1 MILFQ
6 KIRWKNLLSTGDTF
20 TDVSITGSKTNLIVG
35 TNGAGK
41 STILDAFTFS
51 LFGKPFRKISKS
63 QLINSVN
70 EKGTLVEIEFKIGP
84 KQYLIKRGIK
94 PNLFEIWENGE
105 MLDQDSK
112 VVDQQ
117 KYLEQHILKLNYKS
131 FTQIVVLGSS
141 TFVPFMRL
149 PLGQRREIIEDLLD
163 INVFSSMNEILKT
176 RLKDIK
182 DGVQQHE
189 YNADSV
195 KEKIT
200 LQERFINQLEDK
212 KKSDVRAKKNKLK
225 EILAKQ
231 ELCRE
236 KIQDANECIVEIG
249 KQIDDLNN
257 PEKAQRQLKELG
269 KKLKNKVVKLEKD
282 KTFYSDKEYCPTCK
296 QPISEEFKLDQISQ
310 LDTKIDEIKGAF
322 KDIDARLAE
331 VVPSLEQLTEYSN
344 SIVEHTKITHVENGV
359 IKQLTS
365 QMKGLEKEI
374 TNLQDDSKDIK
385 SEEVVLKEM
394 RDDLE
399 SVTGELIEARKQLDL
414 HITAGVLLKDSGI
427 KTRII
432 KKYLPV
438 MNKLINQYLNKLQFF
453 CNFTLDEEFK
463 EVLKSRFVDEFSYE
477 NFSEGEKARID
488 ISLLLTWRSIA
499 KLKNSVDTN
508 LLILDEI
515 FDGSLDTVGSDELSF
530 ILRTFNDNS
539 NVFVIS
545 HRDNLTDKFQ
555 RVLQFS
561 KPQNFS
567 KLDVV
572 EVGGPDSIPTMPD

>member
-1 MILFQ
+1 MIQFQ
-6 KIRWKNLLSTGDTF
+6 KIRWKNLLSTGDSF
-20 TDVSITGSKTNLIVG
+20 TEIDITTHKTNLIIG

-41 STILDAFTFS
+41 STVLDAFTFG

-63 QLINSVN
+63 QLVNSVN
-70 EKGTLVEIEFKIGP
+70 EKGTVVEVEFKIGSRL
-84 KQYLIKRGIK
+84 YHIKRGIK
-94 PNLFEIWENGE
+94 PNFFEIWENGK

-117 KYLEQHILKLNYKS
+117 KTLEKQILKLNYKS

-149 PLGQRREIIEDLLD
+149 PGAQRREIIEDLLD
-163 INVFSSMNEILKT
+163 INVFSNMNEILKV
-176 RLKDIK
+176 RLKDIR
-182 DGVQQHE
+182 
-189 YNADSV
+189 DSV
-195 KEKIT
+195 QVHELNAQSVREKIT
-200 LQERFINQLEDK
+200 LQEGFITQLEHK
-212 KKSDVRAKKNKLK
+212 KKQQLENILDEQNKCVAKIT
-225 EILAKQ
+225 E
-231 ELCRE
+231 
-236 KIQDANECIVEIG
+236 ANTMIA
-249 KQIDDLNN
+249 DLNDEIAELN
-257 PEKAQRQLKELG
+257 DPEKQKSQLLDLG
-269 KKLKNKVVKLEKD
+269 KKLKSKYNKHTKEQGFYH
-282 KTFYSDKEYCPTCK
+282 KTDSCPTCK
-296 QPISEEFKLDQISQ
+296 QVISEEFKSERISE
-310 LDTKIDEIKGAF
+310 LDTKIDEINGAF

-331 VVPSLEQLTEYSN
+331 VISPLEKLRELSGEISKQIQITHTQNGTIKALTAQQKDLEASGSSIAVEAAKLQEMQENLKSVTLSLTESR
-344 SIVEHTKITHVENGV
+344 
-359 IKQLTS
+359 
-365 QMKGLEKEI
+365 KE
-374 TNLQDDSKDIK
+374 
-385 SEEVVLKEM
+385 
-394 RDDLE
+394 
-399 SVTGELIEARKQLDL
+399 LDV
-414 HITAGVLLKDSGI
+414 HMTAGLLLRDSGI

-453 CNFTLDEEFK
+453 CNFTLDEEFN
-463 EVLKSRFVDEFSYE
+463 EVLKSRYIDEFSYE

-530 ILRTFNDNS
+530 ILRTFNDKS

-545 HRDNLTDKFQ
+545 HRDNLTDKFM

-567 KLDVV
+567 HLEIK
-572 EVGGPDSIPTMPD
+572 ESGGPDSLITES

>member
-1 MILFQ
+1 MIQFQ

-20 TDVSITGSKTNLIVG
+20 TEIDIITHKTNLIIG
-35 TNGAGK
+35 SNGAGK
-41 STILDAFTFS
+41 STVLDAFTFG

-63 QLINSVN
+63 QLVNSVN
-70 EKGTLVEIEFKIGP
+70 DKGTVVEVEFQIG
-84 KQYLIKRGIK
+84 QRYYHIKRGIK
-94 PNLFEIWENGE
+94 PNYFEIWENGK

-117 KYLEQHILKLNYKS
+117 KTLEKNILKLNYKS

-149 PLGQRREIIEDLLD
+149 PGAQRREIIEDLLD
-163 INVFSSMNEILKT
+163 INVFSSMNEILKI
-176 RLKDIK
+176 RLKEIRDA
-182 DGVQQHE
+182 VQVHE
-189 YNADSV
+189 LNAQSV

-200 LQERFINQLEDK
+200 LQEGFITQLESK
-212 KKSDVRAKKNKLK
+212 QRQQLENILEEQNKCVAKITQANEMIAELND
-225 EILAKQ
+225 EIAELNDPEKQ
-231 ELCRE
+231 E
-236 KIQDANECIVEIG
+236 K
-249 KQIDDLNN
+249 
-257 PEKAQRQLKELG
+257 QLKDLG
-269 KKLKNKVVKLEKD
+269 KKLKSKVNKLNKD
-282 KTFYSDKEYCPTCK
+282 KGFYIKTDSCPTCK
-296 QPISEEFKLDQISQ
+296 QSLSEELKRERISE
-310 LDTKIDEIKGAF
+310 LDTKIDEINGAF
-322 KDIDARLAE
+322 EDIDARLAE
-331 VVPSLEQLTEYSN
+331 VISPLDKLRELSGSISEQ
-344 SIVEHTKITHVENGV
+344 IQITHTQNGT
-359 IKQLTS
+359 IKALTA
-365 QMKGLEKEI
+365 QQK
-374 TNLQDDSKDIK
+374 
-385 SEEVVLKEM
+385 
-394 RDDLE
+394 DLE
-399 SVTGELIEARKQLDL
+399 SSSSSIEQEATKLLDMQEDLKSVTLSLIDSKKQLDV
-414 HITAGVLLKDSGI
+414 HMTASLLLRDSGI

-438 MNKLINQYLNKLQFF
+438 MNKLINQYLNKLQFY

-463 EVLKSRFVDEFSYE
+463 EVLKSRYIDEFSYE

-530 ILRTFNDNS
+530 ILRTFNDRS

-545 HRDNLTDKFQ
+545 HRDNLTDKFM

-567 KLDVV
+567 HLEIK
-572 EVGGPDSIPTMPD
+572 ESGGPDSLTTESD

>member
-1 MILFQ
+1 MIQFQ

-20 TDVSITGSKTNLIVG
+20 TEIDITTRKTNLIIG
-35 TNGAGK
+35 SNGAGK
-41 STILDAFTFS
+41 STVLDAFTFG

-63 QLINSVN
+63 QLVNSVN
-70 EKGTLVEIEFKIGP
+70 EKGTVVEVEFQIG
-84 KQYLIKRGIK
+84 QRRYHIKRGIK
-94 PNLFEIWENGE
+94 PNFFEIWENGK

-117 KYLEQHILKLNYKS
+117 KTLEKQILKLNYKS

-149 PLGQRREIIEDLLD
+149 PGAQRREIIEDLLD
-163 INVFSSMNEILKT
+163 INVFSNMNEILKV
-176 RLKDIK
+176 RLKEIRDA
-182 DGVQQHE
+182 VQVHE
-189 YNADSV
+189 LNAQSV

-200 LQERFINQLEDK
+200 LQEGFITQLESKQKSQLKNILDEQNKCVAKIAEANAMIADLNDEIAELNDPEKVKNQLCTVSQK
-212 KKSDVRAKKNKLK
+212 LTSKKNKL
-225 EILAKQ
+225 
-231 ELCRE
+231 
-236 KIQDANECIVEIG
+236 N
-249 KQIDDLNN
+249 
-257 PEKAQRQLKELG
+257 
-269 KKLKNKVVKLEKD
+269 KD
-282 KTFYSDKEYCPTCK
+282 KGFYIKNDSCPTCR
-296 QPISEEFKLDQISQ
+296 QSITEELKSDRIKELDE
-310 LDTKIDEIKGAF
+310 KIGEIETAF
-322 KDIDARLAE
+322 QDIDKR
-331 VVPSLEQLTEYSN
+331 LTE
-344 SIVEHTKITHVENGV
+344 IVSPLEKLRELSGEISKQIQITHTQNGTIKALTAQQKDLEASGSSIDVEAT
-359 IKQLTS
+359 KL
-365 QMKGLEKEI
+365 LEMQKDLKSVTLSLI
-374 TNLQDDSKDIK
+374 DSKK
-385 SEEVVLKEM
+385 S
-394 RDDLE
+394 
-399 SVTGELIEARKQLDL
+399 LDV
-414 HITAGVLLKDSGI
+414 HMTASLLLRDSGI

-438 MNKLINQYLNKLQFF
+438 MNKLINQYLNKLQFY

-463 EVLKSRFVDEFSYE
+463 EVLKSRYIDEFSYE

-530 ILRTFNDNS
+530 ILRTFNDKS

-545 HRDNLTDKFQ
+545 HRDNLTDKFM

-567 KLDVV
+567 HLEIK
-572 EVGGPDSIPTMPD
+572 EIGGPDSLTMES

>member
-1 MILFQ
+1 MIQFQ

-20 TDVSITGSKTNLIVG
+20 TEIDIITHKTNLIIG
-35 TNGAGK
+35 SNGAGK
-41 STILDAFTFS
+41 STVLDAFTFG

-63 QLINSVN
+63 QLVNSVN
-70 EKGTLVEIEFKIGP
+70 DKGTVVEVEFQIG
-84 KQYLIKRGIK
+84 QRYYHIKRGIK
-94 PNLFEIWENGE
+94 PNYFEIWENGK

-117 KYLEQHILKLNYKS
+117 KTLEKNILKLNYKS

-149 PLGQRREIIEDLLD
+149 PGAQRREIIEDLLD
-163 INVFSSMNEILKT
+163 INVFSSMNEILKI
-176 RLKDIK
+176 RLKEIRDA
-182 DGVQQHE
+182 VQVHE
-189 YNADSV
+189 LNAQSV

-200 LQERFINQLEDK
+200 LQEGFITQLESK
-212 KKSDVRAKKNKLK
+212 QRQQLENILEEQNKCVAKITQANEMIAELND
-225 EILAKQ
+225 EIAELNDPEKQ
-231 ELCRE
+231 E
-236 KIQDANECIVEIG
+236 K
-249 KQIDDLNN
+249 
-257 PEKAQRQLKELG
+257 QLKDLG
-269 KKLKNKVVKLEKD
+269 KKLKSKVNKLNKD
-282 KTFYSDKEYCPTCK
+282 KGFYIKTDSCPTCK
-296 QPISEEFKLDQISQ
+296 QSLSEELKRERISE
-310 LDTKIDEIKGAF
+310 LDTKIDEINGAF

-331 VVPSLEQLTEYSN
+331 VISPLDKLRELSGSISEQ
-344 SIVEHTKITHVENGV
+344 IQITHTQNGT
-359 IKQLTS
+359 IKALTA
-365 QMKGLEKEI
+365 QQK
-374 TNLQDDSKDIK
+374 
-385 SEEVVLKEM
+385 
-394 RDDLE
+394 DLE
-399 SVTGELIEARKQLDL
+399 SSSSSIEQEATKLLDMQEDLKSVTLSLIDSKKQLDV
-414 HITAGVLLKDSGI
+414 HMTASLLLRDSGI

-438 MNKLINQYLNKLQFF
+438 MNKLINQYLNKLQFY

-463 EVLKSRFVDEFSYE
+463 EVLKSRYIDEFSYE

-530 ILRTFNDNS
+530 ILRTFNDRS

-545 HRDNLTDKFQ
+545 HRDNLTDKFM

-567 KLDVV
+567 HLEIK
-572 EVGGPDSIPTMPD
+572 ESGGPDSLTMESD

>member
-1 MILFQ
+1 MIQFQ

-20 TDVSITGSKTNLIVG
+20 TEIDIITHKTNLIIG
-35 TNGAGK
+35 SNGAGK
-41 STILDAFTFS
+41 STVLDAFTFG

-63 QLINSVN
+63 QLVNSVN
-70 EKGTLVEIEFKIGP
+70 DKGTVVEVEFQIG
-84 KQYLIKRGIK
+84 QRYYHIKRGIK
-94 PNLFEIWENGE
+94 PNYFEIWENGK

-117 KYLEQHILKLNYKS
+117 KTLEKNILKLNYKS

-149 PLGQRREIIEDLLD
+149 PGAQRREIIEDLLD
-163 INVFSSMNEILKT
+163 INVFSSMNEILKI
-176 RLKDIK
+176 RLKEIRDA
-182 DGVQQHE
+182 VQVHE
-189 YNADSV
+189 LNAQSV

-200 LQERFINQLEDK
+200 LQEGFITQLESK
-212 KKSDVRAKKNKLK
+212 QRQQLENILEEQNKCVAKITQANEMIAELND
-225 EILAKQ
+225 EIAELNDPEKQ
-231 ELCRE
+231 E
-236 KIQDANECIVEIG
+236 K
-249 KQIDDLNN
+249 
-257 PEKAQRQLKELG
+257 QLKDLG
-269 KKLKNKVVKLEKD
+269 KKLKSKVNKLNKD
-282 KTFYSDKEYCPTCK
+282 KGFYIKTDSCPTCK
-296 QPISEEFKLDQISQ
+296 QSLSEELKRERISE
-310 LDTKIDEIKGAF
+310 LDTKIDEINGAF
-322 KDIDARLAE
+322 EDIDARLAE
-331 VVPSLEQLTEYSN
+331 VISPLDKLRELSGSISEQ
-344 SIVEHTKITHVENGV
+344 IQITHTQNGT
-359 IKQLTS
+359 IKALTA
-365 QMKGLEKEI
+365 QQK
-374 TNLQDDSKDIK
+374 
-385 SEEVVLKEM
+385 
-394 RDDLE
+394 DLE
-399 SVTGELIEARKQLDL
+399 SSSSSIEQEATKLLDMQEDLKSVTLSLIDSKKQLDV
-414 HITAGVLLKDSGI
+414 HMTASLLLRDSGI

-438 MNKLINQYLNKLQFF
+438 MNKLINQYLNKLQFY

-463 EVLKSRFVDEFSYE
+463 EVLKSSYIDEFSYE

-530 ILRTFNDNS
+530 ILRTFNDRS

-545 HRDNLTDKFQ
+545 HRDNLTDKFM

-567 KLDVV
+567 HLEIK
-572 EVGGPDSIPTMPD
+572 ESGGPDSLTMESD

>member
-1 MILFQ
+1 MIQFQ

-20 TDVSITGSKTNLIVG
+20 TEIDITTHKTNLIIG
-35 TNGAGK
+35 SNGAGK
-41 STILDAFTFS
+41 STVLDAFTFG

-70 EKGTLVEIEFKIGP
+70 DKGTVVEVEFQIGQR
-84 KQYLIKRGIK
+84 QYYIRRGIK
-94 PNLFEIWENGE
+94 PNFFEIWENGK

-117 KYLEQHILKLNYKS
+117 KTLEKNILKLNYKS

-149 PLGQRREIIEDLLD
+149 PGAQRREIIEDLLD
-163 INVFSSMNEILKT
+163 INVFSSMNEILKV
-176 RLKDIK
+176 RLKEIRDA
-182 DGVQQHE
+182 VQVHE
-189 YNADSV
+189 LNAQSV

-200 LQERFINQLEDK
+200 LQEGFITQLESK
-212 KKSDVRAKKNKLK
+212 QKQQLENILEEQNKCVAKITQANEMIAELND
-225 EILAKQ
+225 EIAELNDPEKQ
-231 ELCRE
+231 E
-236 KIQDANECIVEIG
+236 K
-249 KQIDDLNN
+249 
-257 PEKAQRQLKELG
+257 QLKDLG
-269 KKLKNKVVKLEKD
+269 KKLKSKVNKLNKD
-282 KTFYSDKEYCPTCK
+282 KGFYIKTDSCPTCK
-296 QPISEEFKLDQISQ
+296 QSLSEDLKRERISE
-310 LDTKIDEIKGAF
+310 LDTKIDEINGAF
-322 KDIDARLAE
+322 EDIDARLAE
-331 VVPSLEQLTEYSN
+331 VVSPLEKLRELSE
-344 SIVEHTKITHVENGV
+344 SISKQIQITHTQNGT
-359 IKQLTS
+359 IKALTA
-365 QMKGLEKEI
+365 QQK
-374 TNLQDDSKDIK
+374 
-385 SEEVVLKEM
+385 
-394 RDDLE
+394 DLE
-399 SVTGELIEARKQLDL
+399 SSSSSIEQEATKLLGMQEDLKSVTLSLIESKKQLDV
-414 HITAGVLLKDSGI
+414 HMTASLLLRDSGI

-438 MNKLINQYLNKLQFF
+438 MNKLINQYLNKLQFY

-463 EVLKSRFVDEFSYE
+463 EVLKSRYIDEFSYE

-530 ILRTFNDNS
+530 ILRTFNDKS

-567 KLDVV
+567 HLEIK
-572 EVGGPDSIPTMPD
+572 ESGGPDSLTMESD

>member
-1 MILFQ
+1 MIQFQ
-6 KIRWKNLLSTGDTF
+6 KIRWKNLLSTGDSF
-20 TDVSITGSKTNLIVG
+20 TEIDITTHKTNLIIG

-41 STILDAFTFS
+41 STVLDAFTFG

-63 QLINSVN
+63 QLVNSVN
-70 EKGTLVEIEFKIGP
+70 EKGTVVEVEFKIGSRL
-84 KQYLIKRGIK
+84 YHIKRGIK
-94 PNLFEIWENGE
+94 PNFFEIWENGK

-117 KYLEQHILKLNYKS
+117 KTLEKQILKLNYKS

-149 PLGQRREIIEDLLD
+149 PGAQRREIIEDLLD
-163 INVFSSMNEILKT
+163 INVFSNMNEILKV
-176 RLKDIK
+176 RLKDIR
-182 DGVQQHE
+182 
-189 YNADSV
+189 DSV
-195 KEKIT
+195 QLHELNAQSVREKIT
-200 LQERFINQLEDK
+200 LQEGFITQLEHK
-212 KKSDVRAKKNKLK
+212 KKQQLENILDEQNKCVAKIT
-225 EILAKQ
+225 E
-231 ELCRE
+231 
-236 KIQDANECIVEIG
+236 ANTMIA
-249 KQIDDLNN
+249 DLNDEIAELN
-257 PEKAQRQLKELG
+257 DPEKQKSQLLDLG
-269 KKLKNKVVKLEKD
+269 KKLKSKYNKHTKEQGFYH
-282 KTFYSDKEYCPTCK
+282 KTDSCPTCK
-296 QPISEEFKLDQISQ
+296 QVISEEFKSERISE
-310 LDTKIDEIKGAF
+310 LDTKIDEINGAF

-331 VVPSLEQLTEYSN
+331 VISPLEKLRELSGEISKQIQITHTQNGTIKALTTQQKDLEASGSSIAVEAAKLQEMQENLKSVTLSLTESR
-344 SIVEHTKITHVENGV
+344 
-359 IKQLTS
+359 
-365 QMKGLEKEI
+365 KE
-374 TNLQDDSKDIK
+374 
-385 SEEVVLKEM
+385 
-394 RDDLE
+394 
-399 SVTGELIEARKQLDL
+399 LDV
-414 HITAGVLLKDSGI
+414 HMTAGLLLRDSGI

-453 CNFTLDEEFK
+453 CNFTLDEEFN
-463 EVLKSRFVDEFSYE
+463 EVLKSRYIDEFSYE

-530 ILRTFNDNS
+530 ILRTFNDKS

-545 HRDNLTDKFQ
+545 HRDNLTDKFM

-567 KLDVV
+567 HLEIK
-572 EVGGPDSIPTMPD
+572 ESGGPDSLITES

>member
-1 MILFQ
+1 MIQFQ

-20 TDVSITGSKTNLIVG
+20 TEIDITTHKTNLIIG

-41 STILDAFTFS
+41 STVLDAFTFG

-63 QLINSVN
+63 QLVNSVN
-70 EKGTLVEIEFKIGP
+70 EKGTVVEVEFKIGSR
-84 KQYLIKRGIK
+84 QYHIKRGIK
-94 PNLFEIWENGE
+94 PNLFEIWENGK

-117 KYLEQHILKLNYKS
+117 KTLEKQILKLNYKS

-149 PLGQRREIIEDLLD
+149 PGAQRREIIEDLLD
-163 INVFSSMNEILKT
+163 INVFSNMNEILKV
-176 RLKDIK
+176 RLKDIR
-182 DGVQQHE
+182 
-189 YNADSV
+189 DSV
-195 KEKIT
+195 QVHELNAQSVREKIT
-200 LQERFINQLEDK
+200 LQEGFITQLEHK
-212 KKSDVRAKKNKLK
+212 KKQQLENILDEQNKCVAKIT
-225 EILAKQ
+225 E
-231 ELCRE
+231 
-236 KIQDANECIVEIG
+236 ANTMIA
-249 KQIDDLNN
+249 DLNDEIAELN
-257 PEKAQRQLKELG
+257 DPEKQKSQLCTLSQKLTTKL
-269 KKLKNKVVKLEKD
+269 KKLKKEQGFYH
-282 KTFYSDKEYCPTCK
+282 KTDSCPTCK
-296 QPISEEFKLDQISQ
+296 QVISEEFKSERISE
-310 LDTKIDEIKGAF
+310 LDTKIDEINGAF
-322 KDIDARLAE
+322 KDIDARLTE
-331 VVPSLEQLTEYSN
+331 VISPLEKLRELSGEISKQIQITHTQNGTIKALTAQQKDLEASGSSIAVEAAKLQEMQENLKSVTLSLTESR
-344 SIVEHTKITHVENGV
+344 
-359 IKQLTS
+359 
-365 QMKGLEKEI
+365 KE
-374 TNLQDDSKDIK
+374 
-385 SEEVVLKEM
+385 
-394 RDDLE
+394 
-399 SVTGELIEARKQLDL
+399 LDV
-414 HITAGVLLKDSGI
+414 HMTAGLLLRDSGI

-453 CNFTLDEEFK
+453 CNFTLDEEFN
-463 EVLKSRFVDEFSYE
+463 EVLKSRYIDEFSYE

-530 ILRTFNDNS
+530 ILRTFNDKS

-545 HRDNLTDKFQ
+545 HRDNLTDKFM

-567 KLDVV
+567 HLEIK
-572 EVGGPDSIPTMPD
+572 ESGGPDSLITES

>member
-1 MILFQ
+1 MIQFQ
-6 KIRWKNLLSTGDTF
+6 KIRWKNLLSTGDSF
-20 TDVSITGSKTNLIVG
+20 TEIDITTHKTNLIIG

-41 STILDAFTFS
+41 STVLDAFTFG

-63 QLINSVN
+63 QLVNSVN
-70 EKGTLVEIEFKIGP
+70 EKGTVVEVEFKIGSR
-84 KQYLIKRGIK
+84 QYHIKRGIK
-94 PNLFEIWENGE
+94 PNFFEIWENGK

-117 KYLEQHILKLNYKS
+117 KTLEKQILKLNYKS

-149 PLGQRREIIEDLLD
+149 PGAQRREIIEDLLD
-163 INVFSSMNEILKT
+163 INVFSNMNEILKV
-176 RLKDIK
+176 RLKEIRDA
-182 DGVQQHE
+182 VQVHE
-189 YNADSV
+189 LNAQSV

-200 LQERFINQLEDK
+200 LQEGFITQLESKQRSQLKNILDEQNKCVAKIAEANEMIADLNDEIAELNDPEKVKNQLCTVSQK
-212 KKSDVRAKKNKLK
+212 LTSKKNKL
-225 EILAKQ
+225 
-231 ELCRE
+231 
-236 KIQDANECIVEIG
+236 N
-249 KQIDDLNN
+249 
-257 PEKAQRQLKELG
+257 
-269 KKLKNKVVKLEKD
+269 KD
-282 KTFYSDKEYCPTCK
+282 KGFYIKNDSCPTCR
-296 QPISEEFKLDQISQ
+296 QSITEELKSDRIKELDE
-310 LDTKIDEIKGAF
+310 KIGEIETAF
-322 KDIDARLAE
+322 QDIDTR
-331 VVPSLEQLTEYSN
+331 LTEVISPLEKLREL
-344 SIVEHTKITHVENGV
+344 SGEISKQIQITHTQNGTIKALTAQQKDLEASGSSIDVEAT
-359 IKQLTS
+359 KL
-365 QMKGLEKEI
+365 LEMQKDLKSVTLSLI
-374 TNLQDDSKDIK
+374 DSKK
-385 SEEVVLKEM
+385 S
-394 RDDLE
+394 
-399 SVTGELIEARKQLDL
+399 LDV
-414 HITAGVLLKDSGI
+414 HMTASLLLRDSGI

-438 MNKLINQYLNKLQFF
+438 MNKLINQYLNKLQFY

-463 EVLKSRFVDEFSYE
+463 EVLKSRYIDEFSYE

-530 ILRTFNDNS
+530 ILRTFNDKS

-545 HRDNLTDKFQ
+545 HRDNLTDKFM

-567 KLDVV
+567 HLEIK
-572 EVGGPDSIPTMPD
+572 ESGGPDSLITES

>member
-1 MILFQ
+1 MIQFQ

-20 TDVSITGSKTNLIVG
+20 TEIDIITHKTNLIIG
-35 TNGAGK
+35 SNGAGK
-41 STILDAFTFS
+41 STVLDAFTFG

-63 QLINSVN
+63 QLVNSVN
-70 EKGTLVEIEFKIGP
+70 DKGTVVEVEFQIG
-84 KQYLIKRGIK
+84 QRYYHIKRGIK
-94 PNLFEIWENGE
+94 PNYFEIWENGK

-117 KYLEQHILKLNYKS
+117 KTLEKNILKLNYKS

-149 PLGQRREIIEDLLD
+149 PGAQRREIIEDLLD
-163 INVFSSMNEILKT
+163 INVFSSMNEILKL
-176 RLKDIK
+176 RLKEIRDA
-182 DGVQQHE
+182 VQVHE
-189 YNADSV
+189 LNAQSV

-200 LQERFINQLEDK
+200 LQEGFITQLESK
-212 KKSDVRAKKNKLK
+212 QRQQLENILEEQNKCVAKITQANEMIAELND
-225 EILAKQ
+225 EIAELNDPEKQ
-231 ELCRE
+231 E
-236 KIQDANECIVEIG
+236 K
-249 KQIDDLNN
+249 
-257 PEKAQRQLKELG
+257 QLKDLG
-269 KKLKNKVVKLEKD
+269 KKLKSKVNKLNKD
-282 KTFYSDKEYCPTCK
+282 KGFYIKTDSCPTCK
-296 QPISEEFKLDQISQ
+296 QSLSEELKRERISE
-310 LDTKIDEIKGAF
+310 LDTKIDEINGAF
-322 KDIDARLAE
+322 EDIDARLAE
-331 VVPSLEQLTEYSN
+331 VISPLDKLRELSGSISEQ
-344 SIVEHTKITHVENGV
+344 IQITHTQNGT
-359 IKQLTS
+359 IKALTA
-365 QMKGLEKEI
+365 QQK
-374 TNLQDDSKDIK
+374 
-385 SEEVVLKEM
+385 
-394 RDDLE
+394 DLE
-399 SVTGELIEARKQLDL
+399 SSSSSIEQEATKLLDMQEDLKSVTLSLIDSKKQLDV
-414 HITAGVLLKDSGI
+414 HMTASLLLRDSGI

-438 MNKLINQYLNKLQFF
+438 MNKLINQYLNKLQFY

-463 EVLKSRFVDEFSYE
+463 EVLKSRYIDEFSYE

-530 ILRTFNDNS
+530 ILRTFNDRS

-545 HRDNLTDKFQ
+545 HRDNLTDKFM

-567 KLDVV
+567 HLEIK
-572 EVGGPDSIPTMPD
+572 ESGGPDSLTMESD

>member
-1 MILFQ
+1 MIQFQ

-20 TDVSITGSKTNLIVG
+20 TEIDIITHKTNLIIG
-35 TNGAGK
+35 SNGAGK
-41 STILDAFTFS
+41 STVLDAFTFG

-63 QLINSVN
+63 QLVNSVN
-70 EKGTLVEIEFKIGP
+70 DKGTVVEVEFQIG
-84 KQYLIKRGIK
+84 QRYYHIKRGIK
-94 PNLFEIWENGE
+94 PNYFEIWENGK

-117 KYLEQHILKLNYKS
+117 KTLEKNILKLNYKS

-149 PLGQRREIIEDLLD
+149 PGAQRREIIEDLLD
-163 INVFSSMNEILKT
+163 INVFSSMNEILKI
-176 RLKDIK
+176 RLKEIRDA
-182 DGVQQHE
+182 VQVHE
-189 YNADSV
+189 LNAQSV

-200 LQERFINQLEDK
+200 LQEGFITQLESK
-212 KKSDVRAKKNKLK
+212 QRQQLENILEEQNKCVAKITQANEMIAELND
-225 EILAKQ
+225 EIAELNDPEKQ
-231 ELCRE
+231 E
-236 KIQDANECIVEIG
+236 K
-249 KQIDDLNN
+249 
-257 PEKAQRQLKELG
+257 QLKDLG
-269 KKLKNKVVKLEKD
+269 KKLKSKVNKLNKD
-282 KTFYSDKEYCPTCK
+282 KGFYIKTDSCPTCK
-296 QPISEEFKLDQISQ
+296 QSLSEELKRERISE
-310 LDTKIDEIKGAF
+310 LDTKIDEINGAF
-322 KDIDARLAE
+322 EDIDARLAE
-331 VVPSLEQLTEYSN
+331 VISPLDKLRELSGSISEQ
-344 SIVEHTKITHVENGV
+344 IQITHTQNGT
-359 IKQLTS
+359 IKALTA
-365 QMKGLEKEI
+365 QQK
-374 TNLQDDSKDIK
+374 
-385 SEEVVLKEM
+385 
-394 RDDLE
+394 DLE
-399 SVTGELIEARKQLDL
+399 SSSSSIEQEATKLLDMQEDLKSVTLSLIDSKKQLDV
-414 HITAGVLLKDSGI
+414 HMTASLLLRDSGI

-438 MNKLINQYLNKLQFF
+438 MNKLINQYLNKLQFY

-463 EVLKSRFVDEFSYE
+463 EVLKSRYIDEFSYE

-530 ILRTFNDNS
+530 ILRTFNDRS

-545 HRDNLTDKFQ
+545 HRDNLTDKFM

-567 KLDVV
+567 HLEIK
-572 EVGGPDSIPTMPD
+572 ESGGPDSLITES

>member
-1 MILFQ
+1 MIQFQ

-20 TDVSITGSKTNLIVG
+20 TEIDITTHKTNLIIG
-35 TNGAGK
+35 SNGAGK
-41 STILDAFTFS
+41 STVLDAFTFG

-63 QLINSVN
+63 QLVNSVN
-70 EKGTLVEIEFKIGP
+70 EKGTVVEVEFQIG
-84 KQYLIKRGIK
+84 KRQYHIKRGIK
-94 PNLFEIWENGE
+94 PNFFEIWENGK
-105 MLDQDSK
+105 MVDQDSK

-117 KYLEQHILKLNYKS
+117 KTLEKQILKLNYKS

-149 PLGQRREIIEDLLD
+149 PGAQRREIIEDLLD
-163 INVFSSMNEILKT
+163 INVFSNMNEILKV
-176 RLKDIK
+176 RLKEIRDA
-182 DGVQQHE
+182 VQVHE
-189 YNADSV
+189 LNAQSV

-200 LQERFINQLEDK
+200 LQEGFITQLESK
-212 KKSDVRAKKNKLK
+212 QKQQLENILEEQNKCVAKITQANEMIAELND
-225 EILAKQ
+225 EIAELNDPEKQ
-231 ELCRE
+231 E
-236 KIQDANECIVEIG
+236 K
-249 KQIDDLNN
+249 
-257 PEKAQRQLKELG
+257 QLKDLG
-269 KKLKNKVVKLEKD
+269 KKLKSKVNKLNKD
-282 KTFYSDKEYCPTCK
+282 KGFYIKTDSCPTCK
-296 QPISEEFKLDQISQ
+296 QSLSEDLKRERISE
-310 LDTKIDEIKGAF
+310 LDTKIDEINGAF
-322 KDIDARLAE
+322 EDIDARLAE
-331 VVPSLEQLTEYSN
+331 VVSPLQKLRELSE
-344 SIVEHTKITHVENGV
+344 SISKQIQITHTQNGT
-359 IKQLTS
+359 IKALTA
-365 QMKGLEKEI
+365 QQK
-374 TNLQDDSKDIK
+374 
-385 SEEVVLKEM
+385 
-394 RDDLE
+394 DLE
-399 SVTGELIEARKQLDL
+399 SSSSSIEQEATKLLDMQEDLKSVTLSLIDSKKQLDV
-414 HITAGVLLKDSGI
+414 HMTASLLLRDSGI

-438 MNKLINQYLNKLQFF
+438 MNKLINQYLNKLQFY

-463 EVLKSRFVDEFSYE
+463 EVLKSRYIDEFSYE

-530 ILRTFNDNS
+530 ILRTFNDKS

-567 KLDVV
+567 HLEIK
-572 EVGGPDSIPTMPD
+572 ESGGPDSLTMESD

>member
-1 MILFQ
+1 MIQFQ

-20 TDVSITGSKTNLIVG
+20 TEIDITTRKTNLIIG
-35 TNGAGK
+35 SNGAGK
-41 STILDAFTFS
+41 STVLDAFTFG

-63 QLINSVN
+63 QLVNSVN
-70 EKGTLVEIEFKIGP
+70 DKGTVVEVEFQIG
-84 KQYLIKRGIK
+84 QRYYHIKRGIK
-94 PNLFEIWENGE
+94 PNYFEIWENGK

-117 KYLEQHILKLNYKS
+117 KTLEKNILKLNYKS

-149 PLGQRREIIEDLLD
+149 PGAQRREIIEDLLD
-163 INVFSSMNEILKT
+163 INVFSSMNEILKI
-176 RLKDIK
+176 RLKEIRDA
-182 DGVQQHE
+182 VQVHE
-189 YNADSV
+189 LNAQSV

-200 LQERFINQLEDK
+200 LQEGFITQLESK
-212 KKSDVRAKKNKLK
+212 QRQQLENILEEQNKCVAKITQANEMIAELND
-225 EILAKQ
+225 EIAELNDPEKQ
-231 ELCRE
+231 E
-236 KIQDANECIVEIG
+236 K
-249 KQIDDLNN
+249 
-257 PEKAQRQLKELG
+257 QLKDLG
-269 KKLKNKVVKLEKD
+269 KKLKSKVNKLNKD
-282 KTFYSDKEYCPTCK
+282 KGFYIKTDSCPTCK
-296 QPISEEFKLDQISQ
+296 QSLSEELKRERISE
-310 LDTKIDEIKGAF
+310 LDTKIDEINGAF
-322 KDIDARLAE
+322 EDIDARLAE
-331 VVPSLEQLTEYSN
+331 VISPLDKLRELSGSISEQ
-344 SIVEHTKITHVENGV
+344 IQITHTQNGT
-359 IKQLTS
+359 IKALTA
-365 QMKGLEKEI
+365 QQK
-374 TNLQDDSKDIK
+374 
-385 SEEVVLKEM
+385 
-394 RDDLE
+394 DLE
-399 SVTGELIEARKQLDL
+399 SSSSSIEQEATKLLDMQEDLKSVTLSLIDSKKQLDV
-414 HITAGVLLKDSGI
+414 HMTASLLLRDSGI

-438 MNKLINQYLNKLQFF
+438 MNKLINQYLNKLQFY

-463 EVLKSRFVDEFSYE
+463 EVLKSRYIDEFSYE

-530 ILRTFNDNS
+530 ILRTFNDRS

-545 HRDNLTDKFQ
+545 HRDNLTDKFM

-567 KLDVV
+567 HLEIK
-572 EVGGPDSIPTMPD
+572 ESGGPDSLTMESD

>member
-1 MILFQ
+1 MIQFQ
-6 KIRWKNLLSTGDTF
+6 KIRWKNLLSTGDSF
-20 TDVSITGSKTNLIVG
+20 TEIDITTHKTNLIIG

-41 STILDAFTFS
+41 STVLDAFTFG

-63 QLINSVN
+63 QLVNSVN
-70 EKGTLVEIEFKIGP
+70 EKGTVVEVEFQIG
-84 KQYLIKRGIK
+84 QRRYHIKRGIK
-94 PNLFEIWENGE
+94 PNFFEIWENGK

-117 KYLEQHILKLNYKS
+117 KTLEKQILKLNYKS

-149 PLGQRREIIEDLLD
+149 PGAQRREIIEDLLD
-163 INVFSSMNEILKT
+163 INVFSNMNEILKV
-176 RLKDIK
+176 RLKEIRDA
-182 DGVQQHE
+182 VQVHE
-189 YNADSV
+189 LNAQSV

-200 LQERFINQLEDK
+200 LQEGFITQLESKQKSQLKNILDEQNKCVAKIAEANAMIADLNDEIAELNDPEKVKNQLCTVSQK
-212 KKSDVRAKKNKLK
+212 LTSKKNKL
-225 EILAKQ
+225 
-231 ELCRE
+231 
-236 KIQDANECIVEIG
+236 N
-249 KQIDDLNN
+249 
-257 PEKAQRQLKELG
+257 
-269 KKLKNKVVKLEKD
+269 KD
-282 KTFYSDKEYCPTCK
+282 KGFYIKNDSCPTCR
-296 QPISEEFKLDQISQ
+296 QSITEELKSDRIKELDE
-310 LDTKIDEIKGAF
+310 KIGEIETAF
-322 KDIDARLAE
+322 QDIDKR
-331 VVPSLEQLTEYSN
+331 LTE
-344 SIVEHTKITHVENGV
+344 IVSPLEKLRELSGEISKQIQITHTQNGTIKALTAQQKDLEASGSSIDVEAT
-359 IKQLTS
+359 KL
-365 QMKGLEKEI
+365 LEMQKDLKSVTLSLI
-374 TNLQDDSKDIK
+374 DSKK
-385 SEEVVLKEM
+385 S
-394 RDDLE
+394 
-399 SVTGELIEARKQLDL
+399 LDV
-414 HITAGVLLKDSGI
+414 HMTASLLLRDSGI

-438 MNKLINQYLNKLQFF
+438 MNKLINQYLNKLQFY

-463 EVLKSRFVDEFSYE
+463 EVLKSRYIDEFSYE

-530 ILRTFNDNS
+530 ILRTFNDKS

-545 HRDNLTDKFQ
+545 HRDNLTDKFM

-567 KLDVV
+567 HLEIK
-572 EVGGPDSIPTMPD
+572 ESGGPDSLITES

>member
-1 MILFQ
+1 MIQFQ

-20 TDVSITGSKTNLIVG
+20 TEIDIITHKTNLIIG
-35 TNGAGK
+35 SNGAGK
-41 STILDAFTFS
+41 STVLDAFTFG

-63 QLINSVN
+63 QLVNSVN
-70 EKGTLVEIEFKIGP
+70 DKGTVVEVEFQIG
-84 KQYLIKRGIK
+84 QRYYHIKRGIK
-94 PNLFEIWENGE
+94 PNYFEIWENGK

-117 KYLEQHILKLNYKS
+117 KTLEKNILKLNYKS

-149 PLGQRREIIEDLLD
+149 PGAQRREIIEDLLD
-163 INVFSSMNEILKT
+163 INVFSSMNEILKI
-176 RLKDIK
+176 RLKEIRDA
-182 DGVQQHE
+182 VQVHE
-189 YNADSV
+189 LNAQSV

-200 LQERFINQLEDK
+200 LQEGFITQLESK
-212 KKSDVRAKKNKLK
+212 QRQQLENILEEQNKCVAKITQANEMIAELND
-225 EILAKQ
+225 EIAELNDPEKQ
-231 ELCRE
+231 E
-236 KIQDANECIVEIG
+236 K
-249 KQIDDLNN
+249 
-257 PEKAQRQLKELG
+257 QLKDLG
-269 KKLKNKVVKLEKD
+269 KKLKSKVNKLNKD
-282 KTFYSDKEYCPTCK
+282 KGFYIKTDSCPTCK
-296 QPISEEFKLDQISQ
+296 QSLSEELKRERISE
-310 LDTKIDEIKGAF
+310 LDTKIDEINGAF
-322 KDIDARLAE
+322 EDIDARLAE
-331 VVPSLEQLTEYSN
+331 VISPLDKLRELSGSISEQ
-344 SIVEHTKITHVENGV
+344 IQITHTQNGT
-359 IKQLTS
+359 IKALTA
-365 QMKGLEKEI
+365 QQK
-374 TNLQDDSKDIK
+374 
-385 SEEVVLKEM
+385 
-394 RDDLE
+394 DLE
-399 SVTGELIEARKQLDL
+399 SSSSSIEQEATKLLDMQEDLKSVTLSLIDSKKQLDV
-414 HITAGVLLKDSGI
+414 HMTASLLLRDSGI

-438 MNKLINQYLNKLQFF
+438 MNKLINQYLNKLQFY

-463 EVLKSRFVDEFSYE
+463 EVLKSRYIDEFSYE

-530 ILRTFNDNS
+530 ILRTFNDKS

-545 HRDNLTDKFQ
+545 HRDNLTDKFM

-567 KLDVV
+567 HLEIK
-572 EVGGPDSIPTMPD
+572 ESGGPDSLITESD

>member
-1 MILFQ
+1 MIQFQ

-20 TDVSITGSKTNLIVG
+20 TEIDIITHKTNLIIG
-35 TNGAGK
+35 SNGAGK
-41 STILDAFTFS
+41 STVLDAFTFG

-63 QLINSVN
+63 QLVNSVN
-70 EKGTLVEIEFKIGP
+70 DKGTVVEVEFQIG
-84 KQYLIKRGIK
+84 QRYYHIKRGIK
-94 PNLFEIWENGE
+94 PNYFEIWENGK

-117 KYLEQHILKLNYKS
+117 KTLEKQILKLNYKS

-149 PLGQRREIIEDLLD
+149 PGAQRREIIEDLLD
-163 INVFSSMNEILKT
+163 INVFSSMNEILKI
-176 RLKDIK
+176 RLKEIRDA
-182 DGVQQHE
+182 VQVHE
-189 YNADSV
+189 LNAQSV

-200 LQERFINQLEDK
+200 LQEGFITQLESK
-212 KKSDVRAKKNKLK
+212 QRQQLENILEEQNKCVAKITQANEMIAELND
-225 EILAKQ
+225 EIAELNDPEKQ
-231 ELCRE
+231 E
-236 KIQDANECIVEIG
+236 K
-249 KQIDDLNN
+249 
-257 PEKAQRQLKELG
+257 QLKDLG
-269 KKLKNKVVKLEKD
+269 KKLKSKVNKLNKD
-282 KTFYSDKEYCPTCK
+282 KGFYIKTDSCPTCK
-296 QPISEEFKLDQISQ
+296 QSLSEDLKRERISE
-310 LDTKIDEIKGAF
+310 LDTKIDEFNGAF
-322 KDIDARLAE
+322 EDIDARLAE
-331 VVPSLEQLTEYSN
+331 VISPLDKLRELSGSISEQ
-344 SIVEHTKITHVENGV
+344 IQITHTQNGT
-359 IKQLTS
+359 IKALTA
-365 QMKGLEKEI
+365 QQK
-374 TNLQDDSKDIK
+374 
-385 SEEVVLKEM
+385 
-394 RDDLE
+394 DLE
-399 SVTGELIEARKQLDL
+399 SSSSSIEQEATKLLDMQEDLKSVTLSLIDSKKQLDV
-414 HITAGVLLKDSGI
+414 HMTASLLLRDSGI

-438 MNKLINQYLNKLQFF
+438 MNKLINQYLNKLQFY

-463 EVLKSRFVDEFSYE
+463 EVLKSRYIDEFSYE

-530 ILRTFNDNS
+530 ILRTFNDRS

-545 HRDNLTDKFQ
+545 HRDNLTDKFM

-567 KLDVV
+567 HLEIK
-572 EVGGPDSIPTMPD
+572 ESGGPDSLITESD

>member
-1 MILFQ
+1 MIQFQ

-20 TDVSITGSKTNLIVG
+20 TEIDIITHKTNLIIG
-35 TNGAGK
+35 SNGAGK
-41 STILDAFTFS
+41 STVLDAFTFG

-63 QLINSVN
+63 QLVNSVN
-70 EKGTLVEIEFKIGP
+70 DKGTVVEVEFQIG
-84 KQYLIKRGIK
+84 QRYYHIKRGIK
-94 PNLFEIWENGE
+94 PNYFEIWENGK

-117 KYLEQHILKLNYKS
+117 KTLEKNILKLNYKS

-149 PLGQRREIIEDLLD
+149 PGAQRREIIEDLLD
-163 INVFSSMNEILKT
+163 INVFSSMNEILKI
-176 RLKDIK
+176 RLKEIRDA
-182 DGVQQHE
+182 VQVHE
-189 YNADSV
+189 LNAQSV

-200 LQERFINQLEDK
+200 LQEGFITQLESK
-212 KKSDVRAKKNKLK
+212 QRQQLENILEEQNKCVAKITQANEMIAELND
-225 EILAKQ
+225 EIAELNDPEKQ
-231 ELCRE
+231 E
-236 KIQDANECIVEIG
+236 K
-249 KQIDDLNN
+249 
-257 PEKAQRQLKELG
+257 QLKDLG
-269 KKLKNKVVKLEKD
+269 KKLKSKVNKLNKD
-282 KTFYSDKEYCPTCK
+282 KGFYIKTDSCPTCK
-296 QPISEEFKLDQISQ
+296 QSLSEELKRERISE
-310 LDTKIDEIKGAF
+310 LDTKIDEINGAF
-322 KDIDARLAE
+322 EDIDARLAE
-331 VVPSLEQLTEYSN
+331 VISPLDKLRELSGSISEQ
-344 SIVEHTKITHVENGV
+344 IQITHTQNGT
-359 IKQLTS
+359 IKALTA
-365 QMKGLEKEI
+365 QQK
-374 TNLQDDSKDIK
+374 
-385 SEEVVLKEM
+385 
-394 RDDLE
+394 DLE
-399 SVTGELIEARKQLDL
+399 SSSSSIEQEATKLLDMQEDLKSVTLSLIDSKKQLDV
-414 HITAGVLLKDSGI
+414 HMTASLLLRDSGI

-438 MNKLINQYLNKLQFF
+438 MNKLINQYLNKLQFY

-463 EVLKSRFVDEFSYE
+463 EVLKSRYIDEFSYE

-530 ILRTFNDNS
+530 ILRTFNDRS

-545 HRDNLTDKFQ
+545 HRDNLTDKFM

-567 KLDVV
+567 HLEIK
-572 EVGGPDSIPTMPD
+572 ESGGPDSLTMESD

>member
-6 KIRWKNLLSTGDTF
+6 KIRWKNLLSTGDRF
-20 TDVSITGSKTNLIVG
+20 TEIDITTHKTNLIIG

-41 STILDAFTFS
+41 STVLDAFTFG

-63 QLINSVN
+63 QLVNSVN
-70 EKGTLVEIEFKIGP
+70 EKGTVVEVEFKIGSRL
-84 KQYLIKRGIK
+84 YHIKRGIK
-94 PNLFEIWENGE
+94 PNFFEIWENGK

-117 KYLEQHILKLNYKS
+117 KTLEKQILKLNYKS

-149 PLGQRREIIEDLLD
+149 PGAQRREIIEDLLD
-163 INVFSSMNEILKT
+163 INVFSSMNEILKV
-176 RLKDIK
+176 RLKEIRDA
-182 DGVQQHE
+182 VQVHE
-189 YNADSV
+189 LNAQSV

-200 LQERFINQLEDK
+200 LQEGFITQLESKQKSQLKNILDEQNKCVAKIAEANAMIADLNDEIAELNDPEKVKNQLCTVSQK
-212 KKSDVRAKKNKLK
+212 LTSKKNKL
-225 EILAKQ
+225 
-231 ELCRE
+231 
-236 KIQDANECIVEIG
+236 N
-249 KQIDDLNN
+249 
-257 PEKAQRQLKELG
+257 
-269 KKLKNKVVKLEKD
+269 KD
-282 KTFYSDKEYCPTCK
+282 KGFYIRNDSCPTCK
-296 QPISEEFKLDQISQ
+296 QSITEELKRDRIKELDE
-310 LDTKIDEIKGAF
+310 KIGEIETAF
-322 KDIDARLAE
+322 QDIDKRLTE
-331 VVPSLEQLTEYSN
+331 VVSPLEKLRELSGEISKQ
-344 SIVEHTKITHVENGV
+344 IQITHTQNGT
-359 IKQLTS
+359 IKALTA
-365 QMKGLEKEI
+365 QQK
-374 TNLQDDSKDIK
+374 
-385 SEEVVLKEM
+385 
-394 RDDLE
+394 DLE
-399 SVTGELIEARKQLDL
+399 ASGSSIDVEATKLLEMQEDLRSVTLSLVESKKSLDV
-414 HITAGVLLKDSGI
+414 HMTASLLLRDSGI

-438 MNKLINQYLNKLQFF
+438 MNKLINQYLNKLQFY

-463 EVLKSRFVDEFSYE
+463 EVLKSRYIDEFSYE

-530 ILRTFNDNS
+530 ILRTFNDKS

-545 HRDNLTDKFQ
+545 HRDNLTDKFM

-567 KLDVV
+567 HLEIK
-572 EVGGPDSIPTMPD
+572 ESGGPDSLITES

>member
-1 MILFQ
+1 MIQFQ

-20 TDVSITGSKTNLIVG
+20 TEIDITTRKTNLIIG
-35 TNGAGK
+35 SNGAGK
-41 STILDAFTFS
+41 STVLDAFTFG

-63 QLINSVN
+63 QLVNSVN
-70 EKGTLVEIEFKIGP
+70 EKGTVVEVEFKIGSRR
-84 KQYLIKRGIK
+84 YHIKRGIK
-94 PNLFEIWENGE
+94 PNFFEIWENGK

-117 KYLEQHILKLNYKS
+117 KTLEKQILKLNYKS

-149 PLGQRREIIEDLLD
+149 PGAQRREIIEDLLD
-163 INVFSSMNEILKT
+163 INVFSNMNEILKV
-176 RLKDIK
+176 RLKEIRDA
-182 DGVQQHE
+182 VQVHE
-189 YNADSV
+189 LNAQSV

-200 LQERFINQLEDK
+200 LQEGFITQLESKQKSQLKNILDEQNKCVAKIAEANAMIADLNDEIAELNDPEKVKNQLCTVSQK
-212 KKSDVRAKKNKLK
+212 LTSKKNKL
-225 EILAKQ
+225 
-231 ELCRE
+231 
-236 KIQDANECIVEIG
+236 N
-249 KQIDDLNN
+249 
-257 PEKAQRQLKELG
+257 
-269 KKLKNKVVKLEKD
+269 KD
-282 KTFYSDKEYCPTCK
+282 KGFYIKNDSCPTCR
-296 QPISEEFKLDQISQ
+296 QSITEELKSDRIKELDE
-310 LDTKIDEIKGAF
+310 KIGEIETAF
-322 KDIDARLAE
+322 QDIDKR
-331 VVPSLEQLTEYSN
+331 LTE
-344 SIVEHTKITHVENGV
+344 IVSPLEKLRELSGEISKQIQITHTQNGTIKALTAQQKDLEASGSSIDVEAT
-359 IKQLTS
+359 KL
-365 QMKGLEKEI
+365 LEMQKDLKSVTLSLI
-374 TNLQDDSKDIK
+374 DSKK
-385 SEEVVLKEM
+385 S
-394 RDDLE
+394 
-399 SVTGELIEARKQLDL
+399 LDV
-414 HITAGVLLKDSGI
+414 HMTASLLLRDSGI

-438 MNKLINQYLNKLQFF
+438 MNKLINQYLNKLQFY

-463 EVLKSRFVDEFSYE
+463 EVLKSRYIDEFSYE

-530 ILRTFNDNS
+530 ILRTFNDKS

-545 HRDNLTDKFQ
+545 HRDNLTDKFM

-567 KLDVV
+567 HLEIK
-572 EVGGPDSIPTMPD
+572 ESGGPDSLITES

>member
-1 MILFQ
+1 MIQFQ

-20 TDVSITGSKTNLIVG
+20 TEIDITTHKTNLIIG
-35 TNGAGK
+35 SNGAGK
-41 STILDAFTFS
+41 STVLDAFTFG

-63 QLINSVN
+63 QLVNSVN
-70 EKGTLVEIEFKIGP
+70 EKGTVVEVEFQIG
-84 KQYLIKRGIK
+84 QRRYHIKRGIK
-94 PNLFEIWENGE
+94 PNFFEIWENGK

-117 KYLEQHILKLNYKS
+117 KTLEKQILKLNYKS

-149 PLGQRREIIEDLLD
+149 PGAQRREIIEDLLD
-163 INVFSSMNEILKT
+163 INVFSNMNEILKV
-176 RLKDIK
+176 RLKEIRDA
-182 DGVQQHE
+182 VQVHE
-189 YNADSV
+189 LNAQSV

-200 LQERFINQLEDK
+200 LQEGFITQLESKQRSQLKNILDEQNKCVAKIAEANEMIADLNDEIAELNDPEKVKNQLCTVSQK
-212 KKSDVRAKKNKLK
+212 LTSKKNKL
-225 EILAKQ
+225 
-231 ELCRE
+231 
-236 KIQDANECIVEIG
+236 N
-249 KQIDDLNN
+249 
-257 PEKAQRQLKELG
+257 
-269 KKLKNKVVKLEKD
+269 KD
-282 KTFYSDKEYCPTCK
+282 KGFYIRNDSCPTCR
-296 QPISEEFKLDQISQ
+296 QSITEELKRDRIKELDE
-310 LDTKIDEIKGAF
+310 KIGEIETAF
-322 KDIDARLAE
+322 QDIDTR
-331 VVPSLEQLTEYSN
+331 LTEVISPLEKLREL
-344 SIVEHTKITHVENGV
+344 SGEISKQIQITHTQNGTIKALTAQQKDLEASGSSIDVEAS
-359 IKQLTS
+359 KL
-365 QMKGLEKEI
+365 LEMQKDLKSVTLSLI
-374 TNLQDDSKDIK
+374 DSKK
-385 SEEVVLKEM
+385 S
-394 RDDLE
+394 
-399 SVTGELIEARKQLDL
+399 LDV
-414 HITAGVLLKDSGI
+414 HMTASLLLRDSGI

-438 MNKLINQYLNKLQFF
+438 MNKLINQYLNKLQFY

-463 EVLKSRFVDEFSYE
+463 EVLKSRYIDEFSYE

-530 ILRTFNDNS
+530 ILRTFNDKS

-545 HRDNLTDKFQ
+545 HRDNLTDKFM

-567 KLDVV
+567 HLEIK
-572 EVGGPDSIPTMPD
+572 ESGGPDSLITES

>member
-1 MILFQ
+1 MIQFQ

-20 TDVSITGSKTNLIVG
+20 TEIDIITHKTNLIIG
-35 TNGAGK
+35 SNGAGK
-41 STILDAFTFS
+41 STVLDAFTFG

-63 QLINSVN
+63 QLVNSVN
-70 EKGTLVEIEFKIGP
+70 DKGTVVEVEFQIG
-84 KQYLIKRGIK
+84 QRYYHIKRGIK
-94 PNLFEIWENGE
+94 PNYFEIWENGK

-117 KYLEQHILKLNYKS
+117 KTLEKNILKLNYKS

-149 PLGQRREIIEDLLD
+149 PGAQRREIIEDLLD
-163 INVFSSMNEILKT
+163 INVFSSMNEILKI
-176 RLKDIK
+176 RLKEIRDA
-182 DGVQQHE
+182 VQVHE
-189 YNADSV
+189 LNAQSV

-200 LQERFINQLEDK
+200 LQEGFITQLESK
-212 KKSDVRAKKNKLK
+212 QRQQLENILEEQNKCVAKITQANEMIAELND
-225 EILAKQ
+225 EIAELNDPEKQ
-231 ELCRE
+231 E
-236 KIQDANECIVEIG
+236 K
-249 KQIDDLNN
+249 
-257 PEKAQRQLKELG
+257 QLKDLG
-269 KKLKNKVVKLEKD
+269 KKLKSKVNKLNKD
-282 KTFYSDKEYCPTCK
+282 KGFYIKTDSCPTCK
-296 QPISEEFKLDQISQ
+296 QSLSEDLKRERISE
-310 LDTKIDEIKGAF
+310 LDTKIDEINGAF
-322 KDIDARLAE
+322 EDIDARLAE
-331 VVPSLEQLTEYSN
+331 VISPLDKLRELSGSISEQ
-344 SIVEHTKITHVENGV
+344 IQITHTQNGT
-359 IKQLTS
+359 IKALTA
-365 QMKGLEKEI
+365 QQK
-374 TNLQDDSKDIK
+374 
-385 SEEVVLKEM
+385 
-394 RDDLE
+394 DLE
-399 SVTGELIEARKQLDL
+399 SSSSSIEQEATKLLDMQEDLKSVTLSLIDSKKQLDV
-414 HITAGVLLKDSGI
+414 HMTASLLLRDSGI

-438 MNKLINQYLNKLQFF
+438 MNKLINQYLNKLQFY

-463 EVLKSRFVDEFSYE
+463 EVLKSRYIDEFSYE

-530 ILRTFNDNS
+530 ILRTFNDRS

-545 HRDNLTDKFQ
+545 HRDNLTDKFM

-567 KLDVV
+567 HLEIK
-572 EVGGPDSIPTMPD
+572 ESGGPDSLITES

>member
-1 MILFQ
+1 MIQFQ

-20 TDVSITGSKTNLIVG
+20 TEIDIITHKTNLIIG
-35 TNGAGK
+35 SNGAGK
-41 STILDAFTFS
+41 STVLDAFTFG

-63 QLINSVN
+63 QLVNSVN
-70 EKGTLVEIEFKIGP
+70 EKGTVVEVEFQIG
-84 KQYLIKRGIK
+84 QRYYHIKRGIK
-94 PNLFEIWENGE
+94 PNYFEIWENGK

-117 KYLEQHILKLNYKS
+117 KTLEKNILKLNYKS

-149 PLGQRREIIEDLLD
+149 PGAQRREIIEDLLD
-163 INVFSSMNEILKT
+163 INVFSSMNEILKI
-176 RLKDIK
+176 RLKEIRDA
-182 DGVQQHE
+182 VQVHE
-189 YNADSV
+189 LNAQSV

-200 LQERFINQLEDK
+200 LQEGFITQLESK
-212 KKSDVRAKKNKLK
+212 QRQQLENILEEQNKCVAKITQANEMIAELND
-225 EILAKQ
+225 EIAELNDPEKQ
-231 ELCRE
+231 E
-236 KIQDANECIVEIG
+236 K
-249 KQIDDLNN
+249 
-257 PEKAQRQLKELG
+257 QLKDLG
-269 KKLKNKVVKLEKD
+269 KKLKSKVNKLNKD
-282 KTFYSDKEYCPTCK
+282 KGFYIKTDSCPTCK
-296 QPISEEFKLDQISQ
+296 QSLSEELKRERISE
-310 LDTKIDEIKGAF
+310 LDTKIDEINGAF
-322 KDIDARLAE
+322 EDIDARLAE
-331 VVPSLEQLTEYSN
+331 VISPLDKLRELSGSISEQ
-344 SIVEHTKITHVENGV
+344 IQITHTQNGT
-359 IKQLTS
+359 IKALTA
-365 QMKGLEKEI
+365 QQK
-374 TNLQDDSKDIK
+374 
-385 SEEVVLKEM
+385 
-394 RDDLE
+394 DLE
-399 SVTGELIEARKQLDL
+399 SSSSSIEQEATKLLDMQEDLKSVTLSLIDSKKQLDV
-414 HITAGVLLKDSGI
+414 HMTASLLLRDSGI

-438 MNKLINQYLNKLQFF
+438 MNKLINQYLNKLQFY

-463 EVLKSRFVDEFSYE
+463 EVLKSRYIDEFSYE

-530 ILRTFNDNS
+530 ILRTFNDRS

-545 HRDNLTDKFQ
+545 HRDNLTDKFM

-567 KLDVV
+567 HLEIK
-572 EVGGPDSIPTMPD
+572 ESGGPDSLTMESD

>member
-1 MILFQ
+1 MIQFQ

-20 TDVSITGSKTNLIVG
+20 TEIDITTHKTNLIIG
-35 TNGAGK
+35 SNGAGK
-41 STILDAFTFS
+41 STVLDAFTFG

-70 EKGTLVEIEFKIGP
+70 DKGTVVEVEFQIGQR
-84 KQYLIKRGIK
+84 QYYIRRGIK
-94 PNLFEIWENGE
+94 PNFFEIWENGK

-117 KYLEQHILKLNYKS
+117 KTLEKNILKLNYKS

-149 PLGQRREIIEDLLD
+149 PGAQRREIIEDLLD
-163 INVFSSMNEILKT
+163 INVFSSMNEILKV
-176 RLKDIK
+176 RLKEIRDA
-182 DGVQQHE
+182 VQVHE
-189 YNADSV
+189 LNAQSV

-200 LQERFINQLEDK
+200 LQEGFITQLESK
-212 KKSDVRAKKNKLK
+212 QKQQLENILEEQNKCVAKITQANEMIAELND
-225 EILAKQ
+225 EIAELNDPEKQ
-231 ELCRE
+231 E
-236 KIQDANECIVEIG
+236 K
-249 KQIDDLNN
+249 
-257 PEKAQRQLKELG
+257 QLKDLG
-269 KKLKNKVVKLEKD
+269 KKLKSKVNKLNKD
-282 KTFYSDKEYCPTCK
+282 KGFYIKTDSCPTCK
-296 QPISEEFKLDQISQ
+296 QSLSEELKRERISE
-310 LDTKIDEIKGAF
+310 LDTKIDEINGAF
-322 KDIDARLAE
+322 EDIDARLAE
-331 VVPSLEQLTEYSN
+331 VVSPLEKLRELSE
-344 SIVEHTKITHVENGV
+344 SISKQIQITHTQNGT
-359 IKQLTS
+359 IKALTA
-365 QMKGLEKEI
+365 QQK
-374 TNLQDDSKDIK
+374 
-385 SEEVVLKEM
+385 
-394 RDDLE
+394 DLE
-399 SVTGELIEARKQLDL
+399 SSSSSIEQEATKLLGMQEDLKSVTLSLIESKKQLDV
-414 HITAGVLLKDSGI
+414 HMTASLLLRDSGI

-438 MNKLINQYLNKLQFF
+438 MNKLINQYLNKLQFY

-463 EVLKSRFVDEFSYE
+463 EVLKSRYIDEFSYE

-530 ILRTFNDNS
+530 ILRTFNDKS

-567 KLDVV
+567 HLEIK
-572 EVGGPDSIPTMPD
+572 ESGGPDSLTMESD

>member
-1 MILFQ
+1 MIQFQ

-20 TDVSITGSKTNLIVG
+20 TEIDITTHKTNLIIG
-35 TNGAGK
+35 SNGAGK
-41 STILDAFTFS
+41 STVLDAFTFG

-63 QLINSVN
+63 QLVNSVN
-70 EKGTLVEIEFKIGP
+70 EKGTVVEVEFQIG
-84 KQYLIKRGIK
+84 QRLYHIKRGIK
-94 PNLFEIWENGE
+94 PNFFEIWENGK

-117 KYLEQHILKLNYKS
+117 KTLEKQILKLNYKS

-149 PLGQRREIIEDLLD
+149 PGAQRREIIEDLLD
-163 INVFSSMNEILKT
+163 INVFSNMNEILKV
-176 RLKDIK
+176 RLKEIRDA
-182 DGVQQHE
+182 VQVHE
-189 YNADSV
+189 LNAQSV

-200 LQERFINQLEDK
+200 LQEGFITQLESKQKSQLKNILDEQNKCVAKIAEANAMIADLNDEIAELNDPEKVKNQLCTVSQK
-212 KKSDVRAKKNKLK
+212 LTSKKNKL
-225 EILAKQ
+225 
-231 ELCRE
+231 
-236 KIQDANECIVEIG
+236 N
-249 KQIDDLNN
+249 
-257 PEKAQRQLKELG
+257 
-269 KKLKNKVVKLEKD
+269 KD
-282 KTFYSDKEYCPTCK
+282 KGFYIKNDSCPTCR
-296 QPISEEFKLDQISQ
+296 QSITEELKSDRIKELDE
-310 LDTKIDEIKGAF
+310 KIGEIETAF
-322 KDIDARLAE
+322 QDIDKR
-331 VVPSLEQLTEYSN
+331 LTE
-344 SIVEHTKITHVENGV
+344 IVSPLEKLRELSGEISKQIQITHTQNGTIKALTAQQKDLEASGSSIDVEAT
-359 IKQLTS
+359 KL
-365 QMKGLEKEI
+365 LEMQKDLKSVTLSLI
-374 TNLQDDSKDIK
+374 DSKK
-385 SEEVVLKEM
+385 S
-394 RDDLE
+394 
-399 SVTGELIEARKQLDL
+399 LDV
-414 HITAGVLLKDSGI
+414 HMTASLLLRDSGI

-438 MNKLINQYLNKLQFF
+438 MNKLINQYLNKLQFY

-463 EVLKSRFVDEFSYE
+463 EVLKSRYIDEFSYE

-530 ILRTFNDNS
+530 ILRTFNDKS

-545 HRDNLTDKFQ
+545 HRDNLTDKFM

-567 KLDVV
+567 HLEIK
-572 EVGGPDSIPTMPD
+572 ESGGPDSLITESD